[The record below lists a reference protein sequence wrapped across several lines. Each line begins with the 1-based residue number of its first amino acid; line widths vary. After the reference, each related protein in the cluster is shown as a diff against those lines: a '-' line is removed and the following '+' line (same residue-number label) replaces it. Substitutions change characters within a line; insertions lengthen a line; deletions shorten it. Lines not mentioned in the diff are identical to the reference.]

1 MNFCAIVNVNFAKFS
16 FEAGLTVTSII
27 KKQVNTDPF
36 FTLMFITFIDFVL
49 TKLAFVPFFA
59 ITTKKSIS

>member
-1 MNFCAIVNVNFAKFS
+1 MDFCAIVNVNFAKFS
-16 FEAGLTVTSII
+16 VEAGFTVTSII

-36 FTLMFITFIDFVL
+36 FTLIFITFINFIL
-49 TKLAFVPFFA
+49 TKLAFVSFFT